1 MLHAY
6 THLNALKM
14 IQLQVK
20 TLSINHKN
28 NNVLDNLNRNAKSAT
43 STC

>member
-1 MLHAY
+1 MLRAY

-20 TLSINHKN
+20 TLSINHK
-28 NNVLDNLNRNAKSAT
+28 T
-43 STC
+43 IMC

>member
-1 MLHAY
+1 MLRAY

-20 TLSINHKN
+20 IHHKN

-43 STC
+43 SRITC

>member
-1 MLHAY
+1 MLRAY

-20 TLSINHKN
+20 SINHKN
-28 NNVLDNLNRNAKSAT
+28 NNVLDNLNRNAQSAT